1 MAVSEGFHTWRV
13 VRRIPDFRTA
23 FGPSA
28 NFHDANYQT
37 FMRIE
42 NFRQYLG

>member
-1 MAVSEGFHTWRV
+1 MAVSEDFYTWRV
-13 VRRIPDFRTA
+13 VRRILDFRTA
-23 FGPSA
+23 FAPSV
-28 NFHDANYQT
+28 NFHDANYPT